1 MVHHVFAKCGKVIQK
16 LRLRMMEIDDRI
28 QEFSL
33 LLLSSTKYLYS
44 ESFEFNNGK
53 HISNHM
59 QGKCI
64 HIDGE

>member
-1 MVHHVFAKCGKVIQK
+1 
-16 LRLRMMEIDDRI
+16 MEIDDRI

-59 QGKCI
+59 QSKCI
-64 HIDGE
+64 RIDGEEKYYYKYR

>member
-1 MVHHVFAKCGKVIQK
+1 
-16 LRLRMMEIDDRI
+16 MEIDDCCWV
-28 QEFSL
+28 Q
-33 LLLSSTKYLYS
+33 LYS

-59 QGKCI
+59 QSKCI